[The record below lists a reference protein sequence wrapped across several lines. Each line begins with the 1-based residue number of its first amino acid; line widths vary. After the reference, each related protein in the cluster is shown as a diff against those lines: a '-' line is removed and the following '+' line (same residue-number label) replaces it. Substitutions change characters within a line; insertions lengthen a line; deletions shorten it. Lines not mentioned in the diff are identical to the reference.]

1 MKDDVMLFFCDDK
14 AKVPVGNPGSPVS
27 TEVRGR
33 QSIVPVTTDFV
44 ALDLDMLSASLT
56 PSVVL
61 HCFIPDDTEKSFV
74 RGQVYIAVNDSVFQA
89 SSPTNNTEENYRR
102 KV

>member
-1 MKDDVMLFFCDDK
+1 MLFFCDDK

-44 ALDLDMLSASLT
+44 ALDHDMLSASLT

-89 SSPTNNTEENYRR
+89 SSQTNNTEENYRR